1 MSLALVLGLAGW
13 MLANLAVVAWF
24 VHHRERGPRT

>member
-13 MLANLAVVAWF
+13 MLANLAVVGWF
-24 VHHRERGPRT
+24 VRHRERGPRT